1 MSTHDDEPD
10 GAHTHVLLLRGVNIG
25 GRNRT
30 PKAELAALAERAGA
44 REVTVYLNSG
54 NVLCRMPDE
63 DASATAEIAERLRRL
78 LAERLGVDTSVHV
91 AAREELSGLLDVLA
105 GSELCG
111 ADEGL
116 DELDPKRVHL
126 VLFGRAPDADAAA
139 ALQEPSFQTENFGP
153 DRCLVAGRGV
163 WIRYAADSRSSRL
176 TLPRLER
183 LRSGRGQGADSG
195 PDLIGTARNLRTVR
209 VLAGRPEPKIDLPSL
224 PPLA

>member
-54 NVLCRMPDE
+54 NVLCRMPGEE
-63 DASATAEIAERLRRL
+63 DSAAGVAERLRRL

-126 VLFGRAPDADAAA
+126 VLFGRAPM
-139 ALQEPSFQTENFGP
+139 PT
-153 DRCLVAGRGV
+153 
-163 WIRYAADSRSSRL
+163 
-176 TLPRLER
+176 PRLR
-183 LRSGRGQGADSG
+183 CRSPRSRPRASARTAASSPVAACGSAMRRSPGPRG
-195 PDLIGTARNLRTVR
+195 
-209 VLAGRPEPKIDLPSL
+209 
-224 PPLA
+224 